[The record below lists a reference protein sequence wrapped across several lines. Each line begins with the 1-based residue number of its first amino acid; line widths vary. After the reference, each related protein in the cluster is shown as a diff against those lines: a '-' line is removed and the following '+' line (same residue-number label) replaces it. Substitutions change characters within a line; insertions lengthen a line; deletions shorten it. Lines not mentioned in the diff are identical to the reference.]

1 MIKEVL
7 EGKARSDPGFPGR
20 TAYELCTRY
29 LNGETQDW
37 SVCNQWVYGRLSVI
51 GAGIPCRC
59 QREANWWLWP
69 TIGAESGMN
78 NKNVVP
84 GSISGIN
91 IVGSVDRQN
100 GLHKRESVA
109 WHYNS
114 S

>member
-1 MIKEVL
+1 VIKEVL
-7 EGKARSDPGFPGR
+7 KGKARSDPGFPGR
-20 TAYELCTRY
+20 TAYELCARY
-29 LNGETQDW
+29 
-37 SVCNQWVYGRLSVI
+37 QWVYGRLSVI

-59 QREANWWLWP
+59 QRGANWWLWP

-78 NKNVVP
+78 NKSVGP
-84 GSISGIN
+84 GSISEIN